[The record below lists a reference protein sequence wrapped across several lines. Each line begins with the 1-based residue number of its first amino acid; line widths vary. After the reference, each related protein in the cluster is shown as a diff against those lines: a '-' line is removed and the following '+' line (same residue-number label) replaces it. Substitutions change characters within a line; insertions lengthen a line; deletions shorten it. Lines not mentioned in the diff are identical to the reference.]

1 MPTVDTP
8 TISILMAQLTTLGT
22 PAAVVHMKTVV
33 LVKKETLAQA
43 ALPIKVEQVQ
53 VTVAAAAVEP
63 AVRVRIA

>member
-1 MPTVDTP
+1 
-8 TISILMAQLTTLGT
+8 MAQRITLGT
-22 PAAVVHMKTVV
+22 PAAAVHKKTVV
-33 LVKKETLAQA
+33 LVKKETLEQA